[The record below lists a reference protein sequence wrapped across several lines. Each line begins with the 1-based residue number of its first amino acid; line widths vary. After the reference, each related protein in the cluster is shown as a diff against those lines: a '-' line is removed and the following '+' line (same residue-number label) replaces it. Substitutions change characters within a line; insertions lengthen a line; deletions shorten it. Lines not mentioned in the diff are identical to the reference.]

1 MASFLEILSQIFGWV
16 YTISWSL
23 SFYPQPLLNFR
34 RKSTSGTTIDFP
46 VINIL
51 GFLAYF
57 TSNVVFLYSPVIREQ
72 YSLRHH
78 GLTPTV
84 EFNDLAFAGHAVILS
99 VLTYTQF
106 FPWIWGFDKKGR
118 NGNGAKV
125 SKAIMGIFI
134 GCITGVV
141 ITAIIVASSPKE
153 DVRTGWAWID
163 VVRLP
168 LSWQTLILTN
178 LSPGLRRILRQDLH
192 HLHQIHAS
200 NPHQLPEPLHP
211 RLVNRANPPGL
222 PRRHTFD
229 FTARNR

>member
-23 SFYPQPLLNFR
+23 SFYPQPLLNLR

-46 VINIL
+46 IINVL

-57 TSNVVFLYSPVIREQ
+57 TSSVAFLYSPVIREQ
-72 YSLRHH
+72 YALRNH

-99 VLTYTQF
+99 MLTYTQF

-118 NGNGAKV
+118 KGNGATV
-125 SKAIMGIFI
+125 SKGIMGIFI
-134 GCITGVV
+134 GCIAGVV
-141 ITAIIVASSPKE
+141 ITAIIVGLSPRE

-163 VVRLP
+163 VVG
-168 LSWQTLILTN
+168 
-178 LSPGLRRILRQDLH
+178 LSPRK
-192 HLHQIHAS
+192 
-200 NPHQLPEPLHP
+200 LP
-211 RLVNRANPPGL
+211 
-222 PRRHTFD
+222 TSTSD
-229 FTARNR
+229 

>member
-1 MASFLEILSQIFGWV
+1 MQVCLNLIRVELEFTYQANHINHNVCTTTMASFLEILSQIFGWV

-46 VINIL
+46 LINVL

-57 TSNVVFLYSPVIREQ
+57 TSNVAFLYSPVIREQ
-72 YSLRHH
+72 YALRNH

-99 VLTYTQF
+99 ILTYTQF

-118 NGNGAKV
+118 KGTGATV
-125 SKAIMGIFI
+125 SKGIMGILI

-141 ITAIIVASSPKE
+141 ITALVVGSSPRD

-163 VVRLP
+163 VV
-168 LSWQTLILTN
+168 S
-178 LSPGLRRILRQDLH
+178 
-192 HLHQIHAS
+192 
-200 NPHQLPEPLHP
+200 PLHY
-211 RLVNRANPPGL
+211 LAIN
-222 PRRHTFD
+222 
-229 FTARNR
+229 